1 MRDAC
6 PGLSSAALVAAVAA
20 VPVLSACQ
28 PHAAHRLAMP
38 AIPFSPAAHC
48 VVTFNRKTKKMK
60 PVTLTEVQI
69 GSVDLF
75 EDDFDTYDIVPVSVS
90 GREH

>member
-1 MRDAC
+1 VTHA
-6 PGLSSAALVAAVAA
+6 LALV
-20 VPVLSACQ
+20 LLRWWLQWRRYRYC
-28 PHAAHRLAMP
+28 PHANPTLPTAWP
-38 AIPFSPAAHC
+38 CPQFPFSPAAHC
-48 VVTFNRKTKKMK
+48 VVTFNRKSKKMK
-60 PVTLTEVQI
+60 PVTLTDVQI